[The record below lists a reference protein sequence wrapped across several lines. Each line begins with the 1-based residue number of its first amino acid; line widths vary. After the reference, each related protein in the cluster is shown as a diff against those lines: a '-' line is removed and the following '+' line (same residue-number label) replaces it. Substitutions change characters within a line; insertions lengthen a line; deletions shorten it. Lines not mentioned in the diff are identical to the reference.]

1 MFLKSTLYSHWPL
14 WLGGSHCPLVDAT
27 FGKFSV
33 GGKAGVEHLGLMR
46 SAYFVL
52 VVLIPK
58 PITSVSKITKVIN
71 SWLPI
76 LYYYI
81 PDLFLQPKDCCFTK
95 GSARDLDNDR
105 GQRPLH
111 KWSPVWPSTMIQS
124 VHSLRL
130 MWPFALLLHPVVGPW
145 LQKMCPSAFLASH
158 LFQKWFA
165 ARQSDASQCCQS
177 DNLEVI
183 ECDRVS
189 MPVLYKVPLRAIA
202 SQCWLSTDDEKV
214 NLEEICVLWVRYCF
228 LYYSCTSCTQGYVS

>member
-1 MFLKSTLYSHWPL
+1 MGFPSSCKMPASRGSPGFLVWRRSAMFLKSTLYSHWPL

-81 PDLFLQPKDCCFTK
+81 PDLFVNRRIVAAPKGVPEISTTTEAK
-95 GSARDLDNDR
+95 GLYINVS
-105 GQRPLH
+105 
-111 KWSPVWPSTMIQS
+111 
-124 VHSLRL
+124 SLT
-130 MWPFALLLHPVVGPW
+130 FDDDTI
-145 LQKMCPSAFLASH
+145 CP
-158 LFQKWFA
+158 
-165 ARQSDASQCCQS
+165 
-177 DNLEVI
+177 
-183 ECDRVS
+183 
-189 MPVLYKVPLRAIA
+189 
-202 SQCWLSTDDEKV
+202 
-214 NLEEICVLWVRYCF
+214 
-228 LYYSCTSCTQGYVS
+228 